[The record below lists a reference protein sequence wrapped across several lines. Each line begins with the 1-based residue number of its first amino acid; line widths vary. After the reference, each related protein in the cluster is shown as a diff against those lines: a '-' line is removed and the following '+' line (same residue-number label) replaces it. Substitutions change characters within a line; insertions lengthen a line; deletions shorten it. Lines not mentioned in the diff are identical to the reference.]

1 MSQRSRASLLLFR
14 ARRALFSFTANADQ
28 TIPPVAV
35 LIDGENISAEFA
47 VHILAAAG
55 NFGGVT
61 IRRVYGNWNHPSLVS
76 WQTAAHHYGFQ
87 TIHHAHPV
95 TGKNAAD
102 IALTID
108 ALDLLYQGLRHFCL
122 ASSDTDFIPLVRR
135 LRESGGVVLGI
146 GKPGTR
152 EELKN
157 AYNAFPTTDQ
167 LLPASARSVPL
178 ISLHEEKEANPP
190 PLSLQKESEQ
200 VTLTPWASGTQRIED
215 EMVLQL
221 LIQAYQRAATKGKS
235 DWVSIQQLGTTIQQ
249 LQPGFA
255 SKTYGF
261 PKLKGLIQNY
271 PQVFQTRSLKG
282 GQIELQA
289 KIKQ

>member
-1 MSQRSRASLLLFR
+1 MPKLSRASLLLFR
-14 ARRALFSFTANADQ
+14 ARRALFSFAANSDQ
-28 TIPPVAV
+28 AIPPVAV

-76 WQTAAHHYGFQ
+76 WQAAAHHYGFQ

-95 TGKNAAD
+95 AGKNAAD

-146 GKPGTR
+146 GKSGTR

-157 AYNAFPTTDQ
+157 AYNAFLTTDQ
-167 LLPASARSVPL
+167 LLPASTRSVSV
-178 ISLHEEKEANPP
+178 ISLNTEKETSP
-190 PLSLQKESEQ
+190 PLSSQKESEQ
-200 VTLTPWASGTQRIED
+200 VTVPPSASETQRIED
-215 EMVLQL
+215 DLLLQL

-235 DWVSIQQLGTTIQQ
+235 DWVSIQQLGATLHQ

-289 KIKQ
+289 KIRQ

>member
-1 MSQRSRASLLLFR
+1 MPKLSHASLLLFR
-14 ARRALFSFTANADQ
+14 ARRALFSFTANSDQ
-28 TIPPVAV
+28 AIPPVAV

-76 WQTAAHHYGFQ
+76 WQAAAHHYGFQ

-95 TGKNAAD
+95 AGKNAAD

-157 AYNAFPTTDQ
+157 AYNAFLTTDQ
-167 LLPASARSVPL
+167 LLPASARSVAV
-178 ISLHEEKEANPP
+178 ISLNTEKETSP
-190 PLSLQKESEQ
+190 PLSSQKESEQ
-200 VTLTPWASGTQRIED
+200 VTVPPSASETQRIED
-215 EMVLQL
+215 DLLLQL

-235 DWVSIQQLGTTIQQ
+235 DWVSIQQLGATLHQ

-289 KIKQ
+289 KIRQ